1 MLATDLRPADADDLA
16 EQLEVLR
23 GAVLGGLF
31 AVPPELPGR
40 LRVVAFARVEDFR
53 VFAPR
58 PLDGFFAAPRGG
70 EAVVVLRADVGRV
83 TRAAI
88 VAHEL
93 THELTHAVVALCARL
108 PRLATPEP

>member
-1 MLATDLRPADADDLA
+1 M
-16 EQLEVLR
+16 LR

-58 PLDGFFAAPRGG
+58 PLEGFFAAPRGG
-70 EAVVVLRADVGRV
+70 GEAVVVFRADVGRV

-88 VAHEL
+88 VA
-93 THELTHAVVALCARL
+93 HELTHAVVALCARL